1 MGFDSKVQR
10 KIFGKWTT
18 GVTVVTTDGPAGKG
32 GLTANAVASLSL
44 DPPLVLVAVAK
55 SAGSY
60 TEIRQNGCYAIN
72 ILSLAQEEASKRF
85 ATPGPKDFS
94 GFGWKMAVTGAP
106 ILEGSLGY
114 VDCRL
119 REVLPGGDHDIFVGE
134 IVAGEGADEG
144 EPLVYCSGKY
154 RRLAE

>member
-1 MGFDSKVQR
+1 MAFDSKVQR
-10 KIFGKWTT
+10 KVFGKWAT

-60 TEIRQNGCYAIN
+60 SEIKQNGCYAIN
-72 ILSLAQEEASKRF
+72 ILAQAHEDVSKRF

-94 GFGWKMAVTGAP
+94 GFPWKTDVTGAP
-106 ILEGSLGY
+106 ILEGALGY
-114 VDCRL
+114 VDCKV
-119 REVLPGGDHDIFVGE
+119 REILPGGDHDIFVGE
-134 IVAGEGADEG
+134 IVGGEAGG
-144 EPLVYCSGKY
+144 EDPPLMYFSGKY
-154 RRLAE
+154 RRMAE